1 LFAPNDAAFAKLP
14 SGVLDYLL
22 ANPKALTDILLY
34 HVVAGNVY
42 SKDIPARTQFVATL
56 LPNKNVSVRQCTIW
70 QAMVSGFRRGVR
82 VNGAPVAQADIQ
94 ASNGV
99 IHVIDQVLIPPDFV
113 VPMDLID
120 TAAQAGLS
128 TLVKAVIRA
137 DLVGALRT
145 PNRTFTVF
153 APTDAAFAKLPPGV
167 VEFLL
172 RDKNKGSLQEVL
184 KYHVVP
190 GTINAGAILNR
201 TVTTAQT
208 LAVNKTLSF
217 AVNNNT
223 VSINAG
229 AARVVQPN
237 VFATNGV
244 AHVIDQVLVPP
255 GVTLPPNIVD
265 LAKSLPDQFSTL
277 TTALQAAGLDKA
289 LVGAGPF
296 TVFAPTNA
304 AFAALPSGTL
314 NSLLA
319 DPNGQLTNVLQY
331 HVIAGEVPAAE
342 AIRLAGSGASIR
354 MLNGQAVRLSLVN
367 RTKLTLNGASTVVTP
382 DVYALNGV
390 VHVID
395 KVLIPAAR

>member
-1 LFAPNDAAFAKLP
+1 
-14 SGVLDYLL
+14 
-22 ANPKALTDILLY
+22 
-34 HVVAGNVY
+34 
-42 SKDIPARTQFVATL
+42 
-56 LPNKNVSVRQCTIW
+56 
-70 QAMVSGFRRGVR
+70 

-99 IHVIDQVLIPPDFV
+99 IHVIDHVLIPPDFV
-113 VPMDLID
+113 VPLDLID

-190 GTINAGAILNR
+190 GTVNTGTILNR

-208 LAVNKTLSF
+208 LGVNKTLSF
-217 AVNNNT
+217 ALNNNT

-237 VFATNGV
+237 VYATNGV

-319 DPNGQLTNVLQY
+319 DPNGQLTNILQY